1 MKISI
6 PFPSAAGALRHS
18 LFVPR
23 SPRGGSNAPLRLGC
37 RLFVVGCSMF
47 AITALADTATNRL
60 KLTSAVLGSYSDELR
75 TNSPAIKAAQARK
88 TSAESRLAGVRSWA
102 NPDVSLGIYLAS
114 RPKREDDG
122 DLVYGVSQ
130 SLPLWGRVAAERSA
144 AESSILVA
152 SAGVD
157 LQFQQLRLELV
168 RQFLR
173 TALADKT
180 TAIMADDLRW
190 LDALVDL
197 ARQRAATGAGAT
209 AEILRLQNE
218 QDVQSTRLA
227 TEKERAGEA
236 RSQLNRLLGRP
247 ASTAWPQFE
256 LPDLGPELRFN
267 DRFRQLTL
275 RNEAKLKLLNRT
287 AEATAT
293 GIEVAKRA
301 ARPDVR
307 VFGELRQYSGSGEA
321 REGMLGVAMSV
332 PWFNRGRYRA
342 DVARAE
348 AEADAARLDAAD
360 YERFVPVEARRIATL
375 AGNARR
381 EAIAYRDRI
390 LPRTTQ
396 MLEAMRGS
404 WVSGSG
410 DLISLFD
417 IRRQWLDGQRML
429 ANATAEQ
436 WQMLAE
442 ITLCCGLADL
452 EAIEALNDPAIDA
465 GSHIPDAGSKP

>member
-1 MKISI
+1 MV
-6 PFPSAAGALRHS
+6 AT
-18 LFVPR
+18 
-23 SPRGGSNAPLRLGC
+23 
-37 RLFVVGCSMF
+37 GCSCL
-47 AITALADTATNRL
+47 ALTSMASSETNRL
-60 KLTSAVLGSYSDELR
+60 KLTSAVLGSYSEELR
-75 TNSPAIKAAQARK
+75 TNSPAIKAAQARR
-88 TSAESRLAGVRSWA
+88 TSAEFRFAGVRSWA
-102 NPDVSLGIYLAS
+102 NPDVSLGISLAS

-144 AESSILVA
+144 AESSIQVA

-157 LQFQQLRLELV
+157 YQFQQLRLELV

-173 TALADKT
+173 TALADRT
-180 TAIMADDLRW
+180 VAVMTEDLRW
-190 LDALVDL
+190 LGALIDF
-197 ARQRAATGAGAT
+197 ARQRAGTGSGTT
-209 AEILRLQNE
+209 AEVLRLQNE
-218 QDVQSTRLA
+218 LDLQSTRLA
-227 TEKERAGEA
+227 SEQQLARQS
-236 RSQLNRLLGRP
+236 RSQLNRLLGREDSAP
-247 ASTAWPQFE
+247 WPQLD

-267 DRFRQLTL
+267 DRFRKLTL
-275 RNEAKLKLLNRT
+275 RNEAKLKLFNRT
-287 AEATAT
+287 AEAAAT
-293 GIEVAKRA
+293 GIDVAKRA
-301 ARPDVR
+301 ARPDVK
-307 VFGELRQYSGSGEA
+307 VFGELRQFSGNGEA
-321 REGMLGVAMSV
+321 REGLVGVAMSV
-332 PWFNRGRYRA
+332 PWFNRSRYRA

-348 AEADAARLDAAD
+348 AEAQAARFDAGD
-360 YERFVPVEARRIATL
+360 YERFVPVEADRIATL

-390 LPRTTQ
+390 LPRTTE
-396 MLEAMRGS
+396 MLEAMRSS

-410 DLISLFD
+410 DLVSLFD

-465 GSHIPDAGSKP
+465 GSRIPDAGSKP